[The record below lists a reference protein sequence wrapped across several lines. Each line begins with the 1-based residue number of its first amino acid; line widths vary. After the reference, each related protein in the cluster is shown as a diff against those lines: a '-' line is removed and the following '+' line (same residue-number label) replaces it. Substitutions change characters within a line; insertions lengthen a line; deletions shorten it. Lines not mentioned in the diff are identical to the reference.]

1 MTGAVVAAG
10 NVGARASAP
19 AKLADGA
26 YAQIKK
32 DIFDF
37 QLLPGD
43 RFSEAD
49 VAERLGISRTP
60 VREALFR
67 LQREGYLDV
76 AARSG
81 WVVLPLDFE
90 LFDHLYDLRMVLETT
105 AAGRLCKRV
114 DRVAG
119 QQTSAEDMALDGLQ
133 RIWLVPPEDRVTDGQ
148 RVAEL
153 DEGFY
158 MALVAAAGNPEI
170 ARVHREVTE
179 RIRIIR
185 RLDFTQAVRI
195 EITYDEHGK
204 ILRAIL
210 MRDPD
215 EAARL
220 LHAHIEASKA
230 EVRKITLH
238 CLQTATR
245 TPARLRAPE

>member
-1 MTGAVVAAG
+1 MTGAVVATG
-10 NVGARASAP
+10 NIAVRASAP

-43 RFSEAD
+43 RFSEAE

-90 LFDHLYDLRMVLETT
+90 QFDHLYDLRMVLETT
-105 AAGRLCKRV
+105 AVGRLCKRV
-114 DRVAG
+114 DRDE
-119 QQTSAEDMALDGLQ
+119 TSLEDDALDGLQ
-133 RIWLVPPEDRVTDGQ
+133 RIWLVAPEDRVTDGQ

-220 LHAHIEASKA
+220 LHAHIEAGKA

-245 TPARLRAPE
+245 TPPRLRVPG

>member
-10 NVGARASAP
+10 HVGARAAAP

-43 RFSEAD
+43 RFSEAEI
-49 VAERLGISRTP
+49 AERLGVLRTP

-76 AARSG
+76 TARSG
-81 WVVLPLDFE
+81 WDVLPLDFE

-105 AAGRLCKRV
+105 AVGRLCNRVKR
-114 DRVAG
+114 RVNH
-119 QQTSAEDMALDGLQ
+119 QSSVEDGELDML
-133 RIWLVPPEDRVTDGQ
+133 RKIWLVAPADRLTDGQ

-170 ARVHREVTE
+170 ARVHRQVTE

-185 RLDFTQAVRI
+185 RLDFTQAVRV

-204 ILRAIL
+204 ILRAIEK
-210 MRDPD
+210 RSAV
-215 EAARL
+215 EATRL
-220 LHAHIEASKA
+220 LHAHIEAGKA
-230 EVRKITLH
+230 EVRKITLQR
-238 CLQTATR
+238 LQTATR
-245 TPARLRAPE
+245 TPALMKVRG